1 MGTLYSGRIHP
12 DLKEKMGKE
21 IKKFIEHRTR
31 PVPGFVQNIRE
42 VVSNPS
48 DVKTMNE
55 TSLTQKHKF
64 LFDKD
69 VTEIMVESEGFKIE
83 YCDYISMNMFPWK
96 CDGRER
102 LLLIAQKQH

>member
-1 MGTLYSGRIHP
+1 MATLYSGRIHP

-21 IKKFIEHRTR
+21 IKNFMEHQTR
-31 PVPGFVQNIRE
+31 PVPGFIRNIRA

-48 DVKTMNE
+48 DVKTIND
-55 TSLTQKHKF
+55 TSEHKF

-83 YCDYISMNMFPWK
+83 YCDYKSMNMYPWK

-102 LLLIAQKQH
+102 LLLIAQKPH